1 MKEAQRYHF
10 DSNYA
15 EGEKKS
21 GKIWSQIPWQPY
33 RWNMRE
39 IHSILKYSLLV
50 ITGKEFMSL

>member
-21 GKIWSQIPWQPY
+21 GKILVTNSLATLQMEY
-33 RWNMRE
+33 ERNTFNFE
-39 IHSILKYSLLV
+39 I
-50 ITGKEFMSL
+50 